1 MQNGHNISTE
11 KIREIHCS
19 AVVLQLKVIIEKNF
33 LWAIPR
39 LQSFH
44 KETGGPRD
52 NLWLGW
58 GEGMTPRRV
67 LYFRTHRCSRQER
80 ERQATH
86 GKEEMYAK
94 RSSWYTGTN
103 YPISQSSTP
112 ADTLLNNVVLL
123 LLHSIYPKT

>member
-11 KIREIHCS
+11 KIREIHSS

-44 KETGGPRD
+44 KKTGGPRD

-58 GEGMTPRRV
+58 GEGMTPLRV
-67 LYFRTHRCSRQER
+67 LLQNTPLQQAGARTPSHTWEGGNVCQEELLVHR
-80 ERQATH
+80 
-86 GKEEMYAK
+86 Y
-94 RSSWYTGTN
+94 
-103 YPISQSSTP
+103 
-112 ADTLLNNVVLL
+112 
-123 LLHSIYPKT
+123 